1 MRPRLKHGPN
11 QDTRLL
17 LELFSFF
24 FYLEERGEGGQV
36 EAAAAAPRDGGSA
49 AKMDEGTKNKGRGV
63 GGGGRMRDRRGC
75 KEGCILIKSQVEPKR
90 ATHVGRGLG
99 GGG

>member
-1 MRPRLKHGPN
+1 MKHGPN

-24 FYLEERGEGGQV
+24 FNLEERGEGGQV

-49 AKMDEGTKNKGRGV
+49 AKMDEGTKNKGRGWGEDERQKGV
-63 GGGGRMRDRRGC
+63 
-75 KEGCILIKSQVEPKR
+75 
-90 ATHVGRGLG
+90 
-99 GGG
+99 